1 MNLVLLIT
9 ETDWID
15 QSQPNQ
21 IKNLAR
27 KPRDVYRTQSNIY
40 DEAFSEN
47 SQQLEAIN
55 YFDKKAPS

>member
-47 SQQLEAIN
+47 S
-55 YFDKKAPS
+55 